1 MAIIGIILLLI
12 AVVTILS
19 VVLSGIV
26 LSRMGYSRWA
36 GLLFAFPFFGIVALW
51 FMAFSQWPREMNT
64 PKKDQ

>member
-12 AVVTILS
+12 AAITILA

-26 LSRMGYSRWA
+26 MSRMGYSRWA

>member
-36 GLLFAFPFFGIVALW
+36 GLLFAFPFSASSRFG
-51 FMAFSQWPREMNT
+51 SWPFPNGRG
-64 PKKDQ
+64 K